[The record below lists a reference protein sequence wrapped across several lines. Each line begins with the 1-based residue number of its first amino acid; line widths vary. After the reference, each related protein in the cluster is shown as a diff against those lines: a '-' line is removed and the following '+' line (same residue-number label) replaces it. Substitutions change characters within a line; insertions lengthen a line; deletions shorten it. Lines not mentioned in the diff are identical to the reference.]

1 MALSIHSPMPANLRS
16 MIETFLAADPV
27 ALGADL
33 RTEEIPQFVAQVNS
47 CVSVARDRARPVG
60 SGLASGIDT
69 TMSEMLR
76 FLDAKA
82 VSLFAVANSKWK
94 ALARSENVW
103 EALVEERWQQD
114 VKSIMDS
121 DLLCSAFRSY
131 YVQRYHLDTADSK
144 IQKEDHPDRRPSSV
158 EDYKILVELSVS
170 TDSTAIDRSQTSCLR
185 AVCTLVE
192 DMHVHPMLL
201 ACIPDRQTRITP
213 VRLECVTTC
222 KATLSV
228 TIIRLGDRRWMP
240 ICSRQTGKG
249 ETIDDNLWT
258 IEVPCRTPD
267 TLLVS
272 EVLVP
277 TFVSLSFGLNLVWEN
292 DIDDEDRNE
301 NVLVGVKGV
310 NIGYW
315 VNADRNGL
323 PDCEWVMSVRDVLAS
338 WDALADHQCD
348 STKQRRS

>member
-1 MALSIHSPMPANLRS
+1 MLVNTTMALSDHSPMPANLRS
-16 MIETFLAADPV
+16 MMETFLAADPV

-33 RTEEIPQFVAQVNS
+33 RTEEISQFVAQVNS

-69 TMSEMLR
+69 TMSEVFR

-82 VSLFAVANSKWK
+82 VSLFAVANSKWN

-103 EALVEERWQQD
+103 EALVKERWQQD
-114 VKSIMDS
+114 VKSIMDP

-170 TDSTAIDRSQTSCLR
+170 DRSQTSCLR

-192 DMHVHPMLL
+192 DMPVHPMLL
-201 ACIPDRQTRITP
+201 ACIPASQTRIPP
-213 VRLECVTTC
+213 VRLECVTTF

-240 ICSRQTGKG
+240 ICSQQTENGK
-249 ETIDDNLWT
+249 TIVDNLWT

-277 TFVSLSFGLNLVWEN
+277 TFVSLSFGLNLVWKN

-315 VNADRNGL
+315 VNADRDGL
-323 PDCEWVMSVRDVLAS
+323 TDFERVMSVRDVLAS

-348 STKQRRS
+348 STKQQRS